1 MLNASI
7 ESHREIEPNQV
18 TTAWR
23 QTDVATVPSLATDH
37 AESILAS
44 WLEKLLQHFSLKQL
58 DGLSEQA
65 LLSHLARCG
74 ESSSQALQGHELLH
88 ELRRRII
95 RLAGAQLGNTFVSM
109 APDVIDEDV
118 LEHAFLSVAG
128 RQLEGLRY
136 GGEVYRLVE
145 AFQPCHRLQAYCL
158 AQTLN
163 EQTTSYVMT
172 RSAERFAVWVNVSAL
187 PKRYF
192 SA

>member
-1 MLNASI
+1 MA
-7 ESHREIEPNQV
+7 
-18 TTAWR
+18 TAWR
-23 QTDVATVPSLATDH
+23 QTDAAAVPSLATDH

-65 LLSHLARCG
+65 LLSYLARCG
-74 ESSSQALQGHELLH
+74 ENPSQALQGNELLY

-95 RLAGAQLGNTFVSM
+95 RLAGAQLGDAFVSM
-109 APDVIDEDV
+109 APNVIDEES
-118 LEHAFLSVAG
+118 LEHAFLSVEG
-128 RQLEGLRY
+128 RRLEGLRY
-136 GGEVYRLVE
+136 EGEVYRLVE

>member
-1 MLNASI
+1 MVSSQA
-7 ESHREIEPNQV
+7 
-18 TTAWR
+18 
-23 QTDVATVPSLATDH
+23 ATGWGHADAAPVPSLATDH

-44 WLEKLLQHFSLKQL
+44 WLEKLLQHFSLQQL

-65 LLSHLARCG
+65 LLTFLARCG
-74 ESSSQALQGHELLH
+74 ESPSQALQDSELLY

-95 RLAGAQLGNTFVSM
+95 RLAGAQLGDAFVSM
-109 APDVIDEDV
+109 APDVMDEEA
-118 LEHAFLSVAG
+118 LEHAFLSVEG
-128 RQLEGLRY
+128 RRLEGLRY
-136 GGEVYRLVE
+136 EGEVYRLVE

-192 SA
+192 PT